1 MSAAT
6 KPYEGTDGKVIQI
19 PRKERGDWIAW
30 NWDMKRWDV
39 LPDRI
44 ADGEQADA
52 QAGKDK

>member
-1 MSAAT
+1 MRAAT